1 MTSLSKNKD
10 TVIQKSERGNF
21 VDEKTHVKRME
32 NLLSDQKFFERV
44 TMKNDAFL
52 TSIVNHEKHID
63 TILKICNVDIFLYLK
78 NHVE

>member
-21 VDEKTHVKRME
+21 VGEKTHVKRME

-63 TILKICNVDIFLYLK
+63 TIFKICNVDIFLYLK

>member
-21 VDEKTHVKRME
+21 VDEKTNVKRME
-32 NLLSDQKFFERV
+32 NLLSDQKIFERV

-63 TILKICNVDIFLYLK
+63 TILKIFNVDIFLYLK